1 VRISAVDW
9 APGGTT
15 IEDAVDTAAAFM
27 AHGAA
32 AIDVSSGEVV
42 PHEKPLY
49 GRSYQTPFAER
60 IRADLGVPTIAVGG
74 ISSFD
79 DANSIV
85 LAGRADLVAVG
96 HAQLHDPA
104 WPLHAA
110 AALDYTGEGAF
121 WPRMHQAGRRRPPSA
136 DRARP
141 RLSLRADEDS
151 LHRRWR
157 ANG

>member
-1 VRISAVDW
+1 VDW

-15 IEDAVDTAAAFM
+15 IEDAVETAASLVAG
-27 AHGAA
+27 GAA

-42 PHEKPLY
+42 PGEKPAY

-60 IRADLGVPTIAVGG
+60 IRADVGAPTIAVGG
-74 ISSFD
+74 ISSHD

-85 LAGRADLVAVG
+85 LAGRADLIAVG
-96 HAQLHDPA
+96 YAQLHDPS

-110 AALDYTGEGAF
+110 AALDYAGEGAF
-121 WPRMHQAGRRRPPSA
+121 WPTMHAAGSRRPPSA
-136 DRARP
+136 GRARP
-141 RLSLRADEDS
+141 QLSLQANVDS

-157 ANG
+157 AHG